1 VGSVRRA
8 LGLGAVLLAV
18 AVVAVAP
25 TGAQAAKPVTK
36 LIAEGEA
43 NDFRATITVTQVPSA
58 EPGAPPNATA
68 TVEGFGKN
76 GDAWTSMGKRPIGAE
91 PWFWFVLSDLG
102 AVCEFAVS
110 DTPRPEVSI
119 RLLVTPSV
127 ECAEVAR
134 FHVENG
140 KLVEG

>member
-1 VGSVRRA
+1 MRRVF
-8 LGLGAVLLAV
+8 GLGAVLLAV
-18 AVVAVAP
+18 AVAAVAP
-25 TGAQAAKPVTK
+25 TGAQAAKPVAK
-36 LIAEGEA
+36 QIAEGEA
-43 NDFRATITVTQVPSA
+43 NAFRATITATQ
-58 EPGAPPNATA
+58 GAPKEAGEPPPATA
-68 TVEGFGKN
+68 TVEGFRKSGDTWVSVGKL
-76 GDAWTSMGKRPIGAE
+76 SIGSE
-91 PWFWFVLSDLG
+91 PWFWFVLSDIG

-110 DTPRPEVSI
+110 DTPRPAVSV

>member
-1 VGSVRRA
+1 VRRW

-18 AVVAVAP
+18 AVAAVAP

-36 LIAEGEA
+36 QIAEGSA
-43 NDFRATITVTQVPSA
+43 NEFRATITATEVPSA
-58 EPGAPPNATA
+58 AAGEPPSATA
-68 TVEGFGKN
+68 TVEGFRKS
-76 GDAWTSMGKRPIGAE
+76 GDTWTSVGKLPIDSR

-110 DTPRPEVSI
+110 DTPRPAVSV
-119 RLLVTPSV
+119 RLLVTQSV